1 MRRTSVVRG
10 GGDMLVGSFDRFLAV
25 TRALTDRK
33 GEAQV
38 LKSHAN
44 MLVQDR
50 IITYPPL
57 LKLAAMIGYS
67 IYAAYC

>member
-1 MRRTSVVRG
+1 
-10 GGDMLVGSFDRFLAV
+10 MLVDSSDWFLAV

-33 GEAQV
+33 GETDV

-44 MLVQDR
+44 MLAQDR

-57 LKLAAMIGYS
+57 LKLAALIGYS
-67 IYAAYC
+67 IYTAYC

>member
-1 MRRTSVVRG
+1 LCGAEAICS
-10 GGDMLVGSFDRFLAV
+10 LALSTGFYTV
-25 TRALTDRK
+25 DLAATRALTDRK
-33 GEAQV
+33 GEAHV